1 MANYQNVTPIQLG
14 QAAITTS
21 ATVVYIVPSSALVY
35 LKDIDICNTNST
47 PVTVNV
53 YLVPSGSTASTSNA
67 LFYGAPIPGNSTLQ
81 WTGTQLLLTSQ
92 TVQVSA
98 SATGCTIIA
107 SGGQAV

>member
-1 MANYQNVTPIQLG
+1 MNYQNVTPIQLG

-21 ATVVYIVPSSALVY
+21 VATLYTVPTSSLVY
-35 LKDIDICNTNST
+35 LKDIDICNTTGNPIS
-47 PVTVNV
+47 VNI
-53 YLVPSGSTASTSNA
+53 YLVVSGSSATTSNA
-67 LFYGAPIPGNSTLQ
+67 LFYGASVPAKSTLQ
-81 WTGTQLLLTSQ
+81 WTGSQILLTGQ

>member
-1 MANYQNVTPIQLG
+1 MSNYQNVTPIQLG

-21 ATVVYIVPSSALVY
+21 VATVYTVPSASVVY
-35 LKDIDICNTNST
+35 LKDIDICNTSATAVNI
-47 PVTVNV
+47 NV

-67 LFYGAPIPGNSTLQ
+67 LFYSVSIPGYSTMQ
-81 WTGTQLLLTSQ
+81 WTGTQLLNTSQ

-98 SATGCTIIA
+98 SATGCTIIV